1 MMQLVNSLQPAV
13 PLEMEGRRGE
23 LDQDVITVMVC
34 VHVCVE
40 RWLYA
45 YFHILLH
52 LKSFLNQRKSS

>member
-40 RWLYA
+40 R
-45 YFHILLH
+45 
-52 LKSFLNQRKSS
+52 